1 MKSEGLTPAQLAE
14 RNAEL
19 PRLPRKSLPHTR
31 TIRNARYGGEDIP
44 GDAGRVQ
51 PCDIASQERHRAAD
65 IWRTIRIS
73 QSNALLQL
81 LQQIPA
87 HR

>member
-1 MKSEGLTPAQLAE
+1 M
-14 RNAEL
+14 
-19 PRLPRKSLPHTR
+19 
-31 TIRNARYGGEDIP
+31 
-44 GDAGRVQ
+44 Q